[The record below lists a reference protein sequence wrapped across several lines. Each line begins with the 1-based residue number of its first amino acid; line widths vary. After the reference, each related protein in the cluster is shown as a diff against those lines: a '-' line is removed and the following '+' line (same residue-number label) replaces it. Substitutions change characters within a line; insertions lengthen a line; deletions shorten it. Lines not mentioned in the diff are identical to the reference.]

1 MALKIQ
7 LRRDIAANWTANNP
21 LLLNGEIGIET
32 DTLKFKVG
40 NGSQRWNAIEFYALK
55 PGSPNGVATLDSS
68 GKVPLSQIPAFNSIQ
83 DLESAITSAFNSKT
97 TTNIAEGTNLYFT
110 PARAIAAGQTAFDP
124 IGSANQAVV
133 TAATNTAT
141 KINDLI
147 NSAPGTLNTLSELAA
162 ALGNSPDTI
171 TNLTASVGLKAP
183 LASPALTGVP
193 TAPTAAINTNTT
205 QIATTAYAK
214 AAADAAQ
221 TAAATDATTKANS
234 AITTAATD
242 ATTKANA
249 AQAAAIAAAAA
260 DATTKANSAQATAI
274 TAALA
279 DANAKADAAKLA
291 AIAAAAADATNRVF
305 TAQMAAQD
313 YADNGDIETDSIL
326 RAHMNNTI
334 STSINALTTSDIEE
348 GSNKYFTDQRA
359 KAAVALDIANA
370 IAAIPGGGSS
380 LASTTDLAE
389 GTNLY
394 FTNARAVTAT
404 NAARTN
410 VLLSALS
417 AVDDLRTE
425 LHADLLNYIPVSE
438 INALSGIAGLDAS
451 GKVSETTIPSTIAR
465 TSDITSAIAGI
476 VNTAPAS
483 FDTLKEIADYIASDQ
498 TGASTLTTLVGTKLS
513 STTAAT
519 TYAPIASPTFTG
531 TVTIPAGASISG
543 FATSINLTAAL
554 NEAKAYTDTARNGLN
569 NSLGDYQPE
578 SEKNQTNGYAGL
590 DSSGK
595 ILVSAVPVIS
605 NSMLQNSAITINGS
619 SISLGGS
626 VNTGYT
632 NGISGSNVNKITYG
646 ASATPPASGNVAG
659 DIYIQY

>member
-21 LLLNGEIGIET
+21 LLLNGEVGIET

-40 NGSQRWNAIEFYALK
+40 NGTQRWNAIEFYALK

-68 GKVPLSQIPAFNSIQ
+68 GKIPLSQIPNFNSIQ
-83 DLESAITSAFNSKT
+83 DLEAAITTAFSSRT
-97 TTNIAEGTNLYFT
+97 TSNIAEGTNLYFT

-141 KINDLI
+141 KISDLI

-171 TNLTASVGLKAP
+171 SNLTASVGLKAP
-183 LASPALTGVP
+183 IASPALTGVP

-234 AITTAATD
+234 AISAAATDATSKANAAQSAAISAAATDATSKANAAQSAAISAAATD
-242 ATTKANA
+242 ATTKA
-249 AQAAAIAAAAA
+249 
-260 DATTKANSAQATAI
+260 TSAQT
-274 TAALA
+274 LA
-279 DANAKADAAKLA
+279 QN
-291 AIAAAAADATNRVF
+291 
-305 TAQMAAQD
+305 
-313 YADNGDIETDSIL
+313 YADNGDIATDAIL
-326 RAHMNNTI
+326 RTHITNTLA
-334 STSINALTTSDIEE
+334 SSINALTTSDIEE
-348 GSNKYFTDQRA
+348 GTNKYFTDQRA
-359 KAAVALDIANA
+359 KAAVASDIADA
-370 IAAIPGGGSS
+370 IASVPGGGSS
-380 LASTTDLAE
+380 LTSTTDLPE
-389 GTNLY
+389 GNNLY

-410 VLLSALS
+410 ILLSALS

-425 LHADLLNYIPVSE
+425 LQADILNYLPASDR
-438 INALSGIAGLDAS
+438 NAPGGVAGLDS
-451 GKVSETTIPSTIAR
+451 GSKISETAIPSAIAR
-465 TSDITSAIAGI
+465 TADVASTVTSAIAS
-476 VNTAPAS
+476 VVDSAPAA
-483 FDTLKEIADYIASDQ
+483 FDTLKEIATYISTD
-498 TGASTLTTLVGTKLS
+498 GAAATALATLVDTKLS
-513 STTAAT
+513 SATAQT

-531 TVTIPAGASISG
+531 TVTIPTGALISG
-543 FATSINLTAAL
+543 YATSVNLTAAL
-554 NEAKAYTDTARNGLN
+554 NEAKAYTDTARNGIN
-569 NSLGDYQPE
+569 NSLGVYALVSDR
-578 SEKNQTNGYAGL
+578 NIAGGYAGL
-590 DSSGK
+590 DISGK
-595 ILVSAVPVIS
+595 ILTSALPVIS
-605 NSMLQNSAITINGS
+605 NSMLQNNAITINGS

-632 NGISGSNVNKITYG
+632 NGINGSNVNKITYG

>member
-32 DTLKFKVG
+32 DTLKFKIG
-40 NGSQRWNAIEFYALK
+40 NGSQKWNAIEFYAFK

-68 GKVPLSQIPAFNSIQ
+68 GKVPLSQIPSFSSIQ
-83 DLESAITSAFNSKT
+83 DLEAAITSAFNSKT

-110 PARAIAAGQTAFDP
+110 PARAITAGQTAFDP
-124 IGSANQAVV
+124 IGSANQAVT
-133 TAATNTAT
+133 TAANNTAA

-147 NSAPGTLNTLSELAA
+147 NSAPGTLNTLSELAT

-171 TNLTASVGLKAP
+171 TNLTTSVGLKAP

-193 TAPTAAINTNTT
+193 TAPTAVANTNTT

-221 TAAATDATTKANS
+221 AAAAIDATTKTNS
-234 AITTAATD
+234 ATTSSATD

-249 AQAAAIAAAAA
+249 AQAAAIVAAAA
-260 DATTKANSAQATAI
+260 DATTKANSAQSTAI
-274 TAALA
+274 SAALS
-279 DANAKADAAKLA
+279 DATAKADAAKLA

-305 TAQMAAQD
+305 TAQMAAQT
-313 YADNGDIETDSIL
+313 YADNGDIATDNIL
-326 RAHMNNTI
+326 RTHMNNTI

-359 KAAVALDIANA
+359 KTAVALDIANA
-370 IAAIPGGGSS
+370 IASIPGSGSS
-380 LASTTDLAE
+380 LTSTTDLAE

-404 NAARTN
+404 NTARTN
-410 VLLSALS
+410 ILLSALS

-425 LHADLLNYIPVSE
+425 LNGNLQNYILLSE
-438 INALSGIAGLDAS
+438 INVPSGIAGLDLNLKIKESA
-451 GKVSETTIPSTIAR
+451 IPSTIAR
-465 TSDITSAIAGI
+465 TSDITAAIAGV
-476 VNTAPAS
+476 VNAAPTS

-513 STTAAT
+513 STTAAA
-519 TYAPIASPTFTG
+519 TYSPIASPTFTG
-531 TVTIPAGASISG
+531 VVTIPVGALISG
-543 FATSINLTAAL
+543 YATSLNLTAAL
-554 NEAKAYTDTARNGLN
+554 AEAKAYTDTAKNGIN
-569 NSLGDYQPE
+569 NSLGTYALVADR
-578 SEKNQTNGYAGL
+578 NTAGGYAGL
-590 DSSGK
+590 DLSSK
-595 ILVSAVPVIS
+595 ISTSAIPTIS

-619 SISLGGS
+619 SIPLGGS

>member
-21 LLLNGEIGIET
+21 LLLNGEVGIET

-40 NGSQRWNAIEFYALK
+40 NGTQRWNAIEFYALK

-68 GKVPLSQIPAFNSIQ
+68 GKVPLSQIPNFNSIQ
-83 DLESAITSAFNSKT
+83 DLEAAITAAFSSRT
-97 TTNIAEGTNLYFT
+97 TSNIAEGTNLYFT

-124 IGSANQAVV
+124 IGSSATAIA

-171 TNLTASVGLKAP
+171 TNLTSSVGLKAP
-183 LASPALTGVP
+183 LASPSLTGIP
-193 TAPTAAINTNTT
+193 TAPTAADGTNTT
-205 QIATTAYAK
+205 QIATTAYSK

-221 TAAATDATTKANS
+221 AAAISAAATDATTKANS
-234 AITTAATD
+234 AVTTAAAD
-242 ATTKANA
+242 ATSKANA
-249 AQAAAIAAAAA
+249 AQAAAISAAAT
-260 DATTKANSAQATAI
+260 DASDK
-274 TAALA
+274 
-279 DANAKADAAKLA
+279 
-291 AIAAAAADATNRVF
+291 VF
-305 TAQMAAQD
+305 TAQMAAQA
-313 YADNGDIETDSIL
+313 YADNGDIATDAVL
-326 RAHMNNTI
+326 RTHINNTI
-334 STSINALTTSDIEE
+334 SSSINALTTSDIEE
-348 GSNKYFTDQRA
+348 GTNKYFTDQRA
-359 KAAVALDIANA
+359 RTAVASDIADA
-370 IAAIPGGGSS
+370 IASVPGGGSS
-380 LASTTDLAE
+380 LTSTTDLPE
-389 GTNLY
+389 GNNLY

-404 NAARTN
+404 NTARTN
-410 VLLSALS
+410 ILLSALS

-425 LHADLLNYIPVSE
+425 LHGDLQNYIPLSE
-438 INALSGIAGLDAS
+438 INAPSGIAGLDLNLKIQESA
-451 GKVSETTIPSTIAR
+451 IPSTIAR
-465 TSDITSAIAGI
+465 TSDITAAIAGV
-476 VNTAPAS
+476 VNAAPTS
-483 FDTLKEIADYIASDQ
+483 FDTLKEIADYIASDT
-498 TGASTLTTLVGTKLS
+498 TGASDLTTLVGTKLS
-513 STTAAT
+513 SATAAT

-543 FATSINLTAAL
+543 YATSVNLTSAL
-554 NEAKAYTDTARNGLN
+554 NEAKAYTDTARNGIN
-569 NSLGDYQPE
+569 NSLGTYALVADR
-578 SEKNQTNGYAGL
+578 NTAGGYAGL
-590 DSSGK
+590 DLSSK
-595 ILVSAVPVIS
+595 ISTSAIPTIS

>member
-214 AAADAAQ
+214 AAADAA
-221 TAAATDATTKANS
+221 
-234 AITTAATD
+234 
-242 ATTKANA
+242 
-249 AQAAAIAAAAA
+249 
-260 DATTKANSAQATAI
+260 
-274 TAALA
+274 
-279 DANAKADAAKLA
+279 
-291 AIAAAAADATNRVF
+291 
-305 TAQMAAQD
+305 
-313 YADNGDIETDSIL
+313 
-326 RAHMNNTI
+326 
-334 STSINALTTSDIEE
+334 
-348 GSNKYFTDQRA
+348 
-359 KAAVALDIANA
+359 
-370 IAAIPGGGSS
+370 
-380 LASTTDLAE
+380 
-389 GTNLY
+389 
-394 FTNARAVTAT
+394 
-404 NAARTN
+404 
-410 VLLSALS
+410 
-417 AVDDLRTE
+417 
-425 LHADLLNYIPVSE
+425 
-438 INALSGIAGLDAS
+438 
-451 GKVSETTIPSTIAR
+451 
-465 TSDITSAIAGI
+465 
-476 VNTAPAS
+476 
-483 FDTLKEIADYIASDQ
+483 
-498 TGASTLTTLVGTKLS
+498 
-513 STTAAT
+513 
-519 TYAPIASPTFTG
+519 
-531 TVTIPAGASISG
+531 
-543 FATSINLTAAL
+543 
-554 NEAKAYTDTARNGLN
+554 
-569 NSLGDYQPE
+569 
-578 SEKNQTNGYAGL
+578 
-590 DSSGK
+590 
-595 ILVSAVPVIS
+595 
-605 NSMLQNSAITINGS
+605 
-619 SISLGGS
+619 
-626 VNTGYT
+626 
-632 NGISGSNVNKITYG
+632 
-646 ASATPPASGNVAG
+646 
-659 DIYIQY
+659 